1 MFVNDVHALAMALF
15 FGRFHIIAY
24 PTIIFTHAIS
34 VFNAGIVVHAEP
46 EIDFAHIL
54 PLVNNG
60 VDGLLEQVVPLAR
73 SECDHNPAILWATI
87 FEIVR
92 SVSSKI
98 RPVHTE
104 QQRPQLGRLF
114 AHVASASRRSPHVVV
129 QINEHLHRVSI
140 PLHSVLVEH
149 YVAYR
154 RYKIA
159 GRDL

>member
-1 MFVNDVHALAMALF
+1 MVSNPPVVIAHPVSILDT
-15 FGRFHIIAY
+15 GII
-24 PTIIFTHAIS
+24 
-34 VFNAGIVVHAEP
+34 VHAEP

-54 PLVNNG
+54 PLVDNG

-73 SECDHNPAILWATI
+73 GECDHYPTILWATI
-87 FEIVR
+87 FEIVG
-92 SVSSKI
+92 SVSRKI

-114 AHVASASRRSPHVVV
+114 AHVASASCRSPHVLV

-140 PLHSVLVEH
+140 PLHNVLVEH